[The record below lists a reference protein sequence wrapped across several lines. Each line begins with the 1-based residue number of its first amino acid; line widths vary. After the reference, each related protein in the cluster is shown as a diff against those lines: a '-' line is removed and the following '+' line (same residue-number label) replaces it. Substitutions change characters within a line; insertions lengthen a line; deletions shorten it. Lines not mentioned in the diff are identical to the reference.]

1 MFKKLIAVF
10 MALAMAA
17 CSAIPV
23 YADLNQITTES
34 QSVQPAAE
42 TTSTGEIG
50 STGGQE
56 QASNGTDSEG
66 TKTEEPAQQP
76 AVDPTEGQQVE
87 QPSEQPAEEQNQ
99 DKEDQD
105 TQDQEK
111 DKQDKKT
118 TKKISKY
125 QKGLAAYIRSK
136 NRKLSKN
143 WSITL
148 AGYFIKYGDK
158 YDVDPKVLMGLA
170 LRESNFRAKAKSRY
184 GYKGIMQCGDAFA
197 RSNGYKPSDLY
208 KADVSIKIAAK
219 YIKAMKKKHKTYSK
233 AICCYVCGSGA
244 VAKGIHS
251 REPGRSVMK
260 TRNSI
265 KTFLKEKGYV

>member
-34 QSVQPAAE
+34 QSEQPAAE
-42 TTSTGEIG
+42 VTNTGEIG

-56 QASNGTDSEG
+56 QASNSNDSEG
-66 TKTEEPAQQP
+66 NKTDGTGVNENQTQQP
-76 AVDPTEGQQVE
+76 ADGQQTG
-87 QPSEQPAEEQNQ
+87 QPSEQPSEDQNQ

-105 TQDQEK
+105 K
-111 DKQDKKT
+111 DKQEKKQ

-265 KTFLKEKGYV
+265 KAFLKEKGYV

>member
-23 YADLNQITTES
+23 YADLNQIATES

-42 TTSTGEIG
+42 TTNTGEIG
-50 STGGQE
+50 NTGGQE
-56 QASNGTDSEG
+56 QASNETDSEG
-66 TKTEEPAQQP
+66 TKAEEPAQQP
-76 AVDPTEGQQVE
+76 AED
-87 QPSEQPAEEQNQ
+87 QNQ